1 MSKQRVEEG
10 AGNKFDLQDR
20 LVAFA
25 AAVCLIAEE
34 LPSTRVGNH
43 AGSQLIRSGTAVAS
57 NYGEAQGA
65 ESRKDFVHK
74 MKICFKELRETQ
86 VWLKFLQKLNL
97 GPEDEV
103 ESGVLEADELIAIF
117 YTSLETARRNLK
129 AVT

>member
-10 AGNKFDLQDR
+10 KGNKFDLQDR

-103 ESGVLEADELIAIF
+103 ESGVLEADELIAIS

-129 AVT
+129 ALT